1 MHRYVAARHIT
12 IVVRKL
18 TGLQMVRVTI
28 RATDESVPPTLLKLM
43 EDRLAAGASPKEER
57 IDLNRDLQHISDALS
72 FAN

>member
-1 MHRYVAARHIT
+1 
-12 IVVRKL
+12 
-18 TGLQMVRVTI
+18 MVRVTI